1 MVLSGNGLSLPP
13 PPHHSSPHHS
23 SSHHSPQP
31 LPPPLPPTTPPPP
44 LPPLYPYPLKLRG
57 AWLNQKLI
65 VKKTYVLSASEETD
79 ANFENSKSLEWLF
92 DSFLD

>member
-13 PPHHSSPHHS
+13 PPPSPL
-23 SSHHSPQP
+23 
-31 LPPPLPPTTPPPP
+31 LPPPLLLPPLPPTTPPTTPPPP

-92 DSFLD
+92 DSFLG

>member
-13 PPHHSSPHHS
+13 PPLTTPPPTTPPPTTPPNHSPHHS
-23 SSHHSPQP
+23 
-31 LPPPLPPTTPPPP
+31 PPP

-92 DSFLD
+92 DSFLG